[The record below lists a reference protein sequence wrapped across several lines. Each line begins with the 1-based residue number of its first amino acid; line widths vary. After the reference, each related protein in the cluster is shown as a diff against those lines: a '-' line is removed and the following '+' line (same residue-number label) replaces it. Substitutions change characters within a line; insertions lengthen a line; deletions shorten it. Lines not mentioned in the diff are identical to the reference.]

1 MGMYIIKSV
10 QGLKS
15 KCELLKEERNITPAT
30 IICYLTC
37 ITGKKKLLCD
47 WGKHSSYK
55 NWHTQSLL
63 TTILFLIPVISGA
76 AFLGQNSPGLD

>member
-1 MGMYIIKSV
+1 MGMDILKSV

-37 ITGKKKLLCD
+37 ITGK
-47 WGKHSSYK
+47 
-55 NWHTQSLL
+55 
-63 TTILFLIPVISGA
+63 FLIPVISGA